1 MSSVVS
7 VLEGAVPAPEV
18 IASRAAAEAISSSV
32 LERRL
37 LDDAEVR
44 NQQVAE
50 SDASFGSGGVCAGGN
65 TDLANPSGYTS
76 EAMLITR
83 IQRWGNS
90 GEATWESSGSN
101 LEEVLSILDACI
113 Y

>member
-44 NQQVAE
+44 NQQIANQTRV
-50 SDASFGSGGVCAGGN
+50 SV
-65 TDLANPSGYTS
+65 LAAFALEGT
-76 EAMLITR
+76 LTWR
-83 IQRWGNS
+83 ILR
-90 GEATWESSGSN
+90 A
-101 LEEVLSILDACI
+101 ILRRQC
-113 Y
+113 